1 MLLILTIHQSTF
13 ISKCS
18 EKQVAIGHNLQACTQ
33 EVGVYLCR
41 SRDFNIYLVD
51 TPGFDDTDRSD
62 SEVLREIASWLTAS
76 YSNSIKLHGIIYL
89 HRITDPRMQGSG
101 MRNLHMFKRLCGDQN
116 LSNVVMATCQWERVL
131 EADGIERERQL
142 KETKNFWGYM
152 VERGSQVHR
161 HYNTRESALKLID
174 SLVGGTTSRPKI
186 ILDIQAQMV
195 DEGKDLAA
203 TGAGQAIDDA
213 ISKEKERFAKQ
224 IAESQADMKEALA
237 SRDRETAD
245 ILAQHQEEM
254 NEKVRRLDTEH
265 SALQVSLER
274 LQEERFA
281 KMKIALEEAERVS
294 AEAKEMM
301 ESTRREQERKQKL
314 LEDQIKAQDDA
325 ATKHKQEMAALQ
337 AKFDALQ
344 LPKTVPQESYTPAKQ
359 KQELNFAEIQA
370 KFAAD
375 FQAQFQAELEANV
388 DALLHPKVAT
398 EEKYAVALHDFAGGV
413 DGDLPF
419 AIGDR
424 ILVKKHSESSDEWWT
439 GELRGM
445 TGIFPANYVKW
456 EQKIE
461 AEPKAKTLSVNKLRT
476 RSTPGINSLLL
487 WPASISLWADS
498 YILIACAA
506 DMFGNLPA
514 EMPRERTG
522 PNNGT
527 RYAVLGEN
535 GSFYVHYHDAS
546 MQCWTLRSDNFS
558 KEYPA
563 AENYLTTYSQYGCP
577 TCVSLGKDSM
587 YFIRTAWGASYR
599 IPDEAEKH
607 LGDMSVI
614 QSFWFGKDGA
624 WVAVKANGDRSWNL
638 KNHYS
643 TLAERIK
650 NGINGETRIH
660 VSLSQLLLSRFA
672 MLTHD
677 TSQTIAMNPEDDEQ
691 YIILWKNGIAAY
703 NLGNRGNIDY
713 FELQEHCTVNFGC
726 TWPGE

>member
-1 MLLILTIHQSTF
+1 MGSQTPDQIRSRSEEVTMNVDQRAFRDGYEPAVGDVFIAILGVTGAGKSTF

-33 EVGVYLCR
+33 EVGVYLCK

-62 SEVLREIASWLTAS
+62 TEVLREIASWLTAS

-174 SLVGGTTSRPKI
+174 SLVSGTTSRPKI
-186 ILDIQAQMV
+186 VLDIQAQMV

-213 ISKEKERFAKQ
+213 ISKERDRFAKQ
-224 IAESQADMKEALA
+224 IAESQADLKEALA
-237 SRDRETAD
+237 SRDRETAE
-245 ILAQHQEEM
+245 ILRQHQEEM
-254 NEKVRRLDTEH
+254 NARVRKLDTEH

-281 KMKIALEEAERVS
+281 KLKKALEEAERVN

-301 ESTRREQERKQKL
+301 EATRREQERKQKI
-314 LEDQIKAQDDA
+314 LEDQIRAKDDA
-325 ATKHKQEMAALQ
+325 AAKHKQEMAEMQ

-344 LPKTVPQESYTPAKQ
+344 LP
-359 KQELNFAEIQA
+359 QA
-370 KFAAD
+370 V
-375 FQAQFQAELEANV
+375 LV
-388 DALLHPKVAT
+388 
-398 EEKYAVALHDFAGGV
+398 EKYAIALHDFEGGV

-419 AIGDR
+419 VEGDR
-424 ILVKKHSESSDEWWT
+424 ILVTKHSERSDEWWT
-439 GELRGM
+439 GELSGL
-445 TGIFPANYVKW
+445 TGIFPANYVEW
-456 EQKIE
+456 EHDWKAK
-461 AEPKAKTLSVNKLRT
+461 AEPVPQPQTQPKAKNVSANKLRK
-476 RSTPGINSLLL
+476 RSAPGINSLLL
-487 WPASISLWADS
+487 WSASISLWADS
-498 YILIACAA
+498 YFLIAYMT
-506 DMFGNLPA
+506 DMSGNLPA
-514 EMPRERTG
+514 DMPAERLG
-522 PNNGT
+522 LNNGN
-527 RYAVLGEN
+527 RYAALGEN
-535 GSFYVHYHDAS
+535 GSFYVHYHDAL

-558 KEYPA
+558 TQYPS
-563 AENYLTTYSQYGCP
+563 AENYLTTYEQFGCP
-577 TCVSLGKDSM
+577 TCVSLGKNGM
-587 YFIRTAWGASYR
+587 YFIRTAWGASYS
-599 IPDEAEKH
+599 IPDDAEAH
-607 LGDMSVI
+607 LGDMSLV

-624 WVAVKANGDRSWNL
+624 WVALKSNGDRSWNL

-643 TLAERIK
+643 SLAERIK
-650 NGINGETRIH
+650 NGVNGETRIQ
-660 VSLSQLLLSRFA
+660 VGDDMSSTA
-672 MLTHD
+672 Y
-677 TSQTIAMNPEDDEQ
+677 QTRN
-691 YIILWKNGIAAY
+691 
-703 NLGNRGNIDY
+703 
-713 FELQEHCTVNFGC
+713 
-726 TWPGE
+726 

>member
-1 MLLILTIHQSTF
+1 MNVDQRAFRDGYEPAVGDVFIAILGVTGAGKSTF

-33 EVGVYLCR
+33 EVGVYLCK

-62 SEVLREIASWLTAS
+62 TEVLREIASWLTAS

-174 SLVGGTTSRPKI
+174 SLVSGTTSRPKI
-186 ILDIQAQMV
+186 VLDIQAQMV

-213 ISKEKERFAKQ
+213 ISKERDRFAKQ
-224 IAESQADMKEALA
+224 IAESQADLKEALA
-237 SRDRETAD
+237 SRDRETAE
-245 ILAQHQEEM
+245 ILRQHQEEM
-254 NEKVRRLDTEH
+254 NARVRKLDTEH

-281 KMKIALEEAERVS
+281 KLKKALEEAERVN

-301 ESTRREQERKQKL
+301 EATRREQERKQKI
-314 LEDQIKAQDDA
+314 LEDQIRAKDDA
-325 ATKHKQEMAALQ
+325 AAKHKQEMAEMQ

-344 LPKTVPQESYTPAKQ
+344 LP
-359 KQELNFAEIQA
+359 QA
-370 KFAAD
+370 V
-375 FQAQFQAELEANV
+375 LV
-388 DALLHPKVAT
+388 
-398 EEKYAVALHDFAGGV
+398 EKYAIALHDFEGGV

-419 AIGDR
+419 VEGDR
-424 ILVKKHSESSDEWWT
+424 ILVTKHSERSDEWWT
-439 GELRGM
+439 GELSGL
-445 TGIFPANYVKW
+445 TGIFPANYVEW
-456 EQKIE
+456 EHDWKAK
-461 AEPKAKTLSVNKLRT
+461 AEPVPQPQTQPKAKNVSANKLRK
-476 RSTPGINSLLL
+476 RSAPGINSLLL
-487 WPASISLWADS
+487 WSASISLWADS
-498 YILIACAA
+498 YFLIAYMT
-506 DMFGNLPA
+506 DMSGNLPA
-514 EMPRERTG
+514 DMPAERLG
-522 PNNGT
+522 LNNGN
-527 RYAVLGEN
+527 RYAALGEN
-535 GSFYVHYHDAS
+535 GSFYVHYHDAL

-558 KEYPA
+558 TQYPS
-563 AENYLTTYSQYGCP
+563 AENYLTTYEQFGCP
-577 TCVSLGKDSM
+577 TCVSLGKNGM
-587 YFIRTAWGASYR
+587 YFIRTAWGASYS
-599 IPDEAEKH
+599 IPDDAEAH
-607 LGDMSVI
+607 LGDMSLV

-624 WVAVKANGDRSWNL
+624 WVALKSNGDRSWNL

-643 TLAERIK
+643 SLAERIK
-650 NGINGETRIH
+650 NGVNGETRIQ
-660 VSLSQLLLSRFA
+660 VGDDMSSTA
-672 MLTHD
+672 Y
-677 TSQTIAMNPEDDEQ
+677 QTRN
-691 YIILWKNGIAAY
+691 
-703 NLGNRGNIDY
+703 
-713 FELQEHCTVNFGC
+713 
-726 TWPGE
+726 